1 MFLRKKY
8 KQCKEDVVNDVISS
22 GVQTCILK
30 IDLKSV
36 SKIKDHFIYEVCY
49 LDEGELKN
57 VPIVATSIL
66 GVIKSIEPYINKGI
80 SEQQTEFLLGSEEA
94 VASRMD
100 SKTYSPALI
109 GSRGFISSSTTRV
122 SEK

>member
-8 KQCKEDVVNDVISS
+8 KQCKEDVVSDVKQS
-22 GVQTCILK
+22 GVETCILK
-30 IDLKSV
+30 IDLKAT

-49 LDEGELKN
+49 LDDGELKQ
-57 VPIVATSIL
+57 VP
-66 GVIKSIEPYINKGI
+66 
-80 SEQQTEFLLGSEEA
+80 
-94 VASRMD
+94 
-100 SKTYSPALI
+100 LI